1 MGMNNRKSIATL
13 LTLTLLLLGF
23 SARADNLALSG
34 SELFGQFCASCHGTI
49 ARGDG
54 PAAKSLQ
61 TEVPD
66 LTLIAS
72 RQGGKFPAD
81 HVERIIDGR
90 FIIGAHGTREMP
102 IWGDGLSRSEL
113 GNPDAERATRTIIA
127 RLVEYLRSIQRSAK
141 TFN

>member
-1 MGMNNRKSIATL
+1 MNNRNSIAAVLALTAL
-13 LTLTLLLLGF
+13 LYGF
-23 SARADNLALSG
+23 AARADYLALSG
-34 SELFGQFCASCHGTI
+34 SELFGQFCAACHGTT

-81 HVERIIDGR
+81 RVERIIDGR
-90 FIIGAHGTREMP
+90 YVIGAHGTREMP
-102 IWGDGLSRSEL
+102 IWGEGLSRSEL
-113 GNPDAERATRTIIA
+113 GNPDAERATRTIIS

-141 TFN
+141 TFD